1 MSPDDNIEFRNRKT
15 QQHKMSINLTKRKY
29 LLYLTLITLLL
40 SGVGGVTYFSLVPEH
55 YFGGYPFIPVYFF
68 LFGLFEISMF
78 DACRKHAP
86 QKMLLLYMAMKVMK
100 MLLSV
105 ILLVVYCFAV
115 REEAK
120 LFLLT
125 FILYY
130 IVYLIYETWFFF
142 TYEVGKKQK
151 KEKKMEFIIDTVN
164 LEDIKEAV
172 EYMPIVGVTSNPS
185 IVKKT
190 SPKDFFKH
198 MKEVRKII
206 GKERSLHIQVISK
219 ECDEIVKEAH
229 RILEEI
235 DDQVYIKVPVSYEGI
250 KAIKQLKAE
259 GINVTATAV
268 YDLMQAYMALAAG
281 ADYIAPYVNRIG
293 NLGND
298 PMELIDELSNRIVQD
313 GYDCKI
319 LAASFKG
326 VQQVRDA
333 FNYGSQAITAPVEV
347 LKQIFANPSIEKAVN
362 DFNSDWYDV
371 YGEGKGICDL

>member
-1 MSPDDNIEFRNRKT
+1 
-15 QQHKMSINLTKRKY
+15 
-29 LLYLTLITLLL
+29 
-40 SGVGGVTYFSLVPEH
+40 
-55 YFGGYPFIPVYFF
+55 
-68 LFGLFEISMF
+68 
-78 DACRKHAP
+78 
-86 QKMLLLYMAMKVMK
+86 
-100 MLLSV
+100 
-105 ILLVVYCFAV
+105 
-115 REEAK
+115 
-120 LFLLT
+120 
-125 FILYY
+125 
-130 IVYLIYETWFFF
+130 
-142 TYEVGKKQK
+142 
-151 KEKKMEFIIDTVN
+151 MEFIIDTVN

-219 ECDEIVKEAH
+219 ECDESLKKPIVLLKKLM
-229 RILEEI
+229 IKF
-235 DDQVYIKVPVSYEGI
+235 YIKVPVSYEGV
-250 KAIKQLKAE
+250 KAIKQLKSE
-259 GINVTATAV
+259 GVNVTATAV

-298 PMELIDELSNRIVQD
+298 PMELINELSNRIVQD

-333 FNYGSQAITAPVEV
+333 FNLWKSSNHSASRS
-347 LKQIFANPSIEKAVN
+347 LKNKSLRNPSIEK
-362 DFNSDWYDV
+362 SS
-371 YGEGKGICDL
+371 E

>member
-1 MSPDDNIEFRNRKT
+1 
-15 QQHKMSINLTKRKY
+15 
-29 LLYLTLITLLL
+29 
-40 SGVGGVTYFSLVPEH
+40 
-55 YFGGYPFIPVYFF
+55 
-68 LFGLFEISMF
+68 
-78 DACRKHAP
+78 
-86 QKMLLLYMAMKVMK
+86 
-100 MLLSV
+100 
-105 ILLVVYCFAV
+105 
-115 REEAK
+115 
-120 LFLLT
+120 
-125 FILYY
+125 
-130 IVYLIYETWFFF
+130 
-142 TYEVGKKQK
+142 
-151 KEKKMEFIIDTVN
+151 MEFIIDTVN

-190 SPKDFFKH
+190 SPKDFFQH

-219 ECDEIVKEAH
+219 EC
-229 RILEEI
+229 EEI
-235 DDQVYIKVPVSYEGI
+235 DDQDYIKVPVSYEGI
-250 KAIKQLKAE
+250 KAIKKLKAE
-259 GINVTATAV
+259 GVNVTATAV

-298 PMELIDELSNRIVQD
+298 PMELINELSNRIVQD

-362 DFNSDWYDV
+362 DFNNDWYDV

>member
-1 MSPDDNIEFRNRKT
+1 
-15 QQHKMSINLTKRKY
+15 
-29 LLYLTLITLLL
+29 
-40 SGVGGVTYFSLVPEH
+40 
-55 YFGGYPFIPVYFF
+55 
-68 LFGLFEISMF
+68 
-78 DACRKHAP
+78 
-86 QKMLLLYMAMKVMK
+86 
-100 MLLSV
+100 
-105 ILLVVYCFAV
+105 
-115 REEAK
+115 
-120 LFLLT
+120 
-125 FILYY
+125 
-130 IVYLIYETWFFF
+130 
-142 TYEVGKKQK
+142 
-151 KEKKMEFIIDTVN
+151 MEFIIDTVN

-190 SPKDFFKH
+190 SPKDFFQH

-229 RILEEI
+229 RIIEEI
-235 DDQVYIKVPVSYEGI
+235 DDQVYIKVPVSYEGV

-281 ADYIAPYVNRIG
+281 ADYIAPYTNRIG

-298 PMELIDELSNRIVQD
+298 PFELMAHLSNRIVED

-333 FNYGSQAITAPVEV
+333 FNAGSQAVTAPVSV
-347 LKQIFANPSIEKAVN
+347 LKAIFENPSISKAVI
-362 DFNSDWYDV
+362 DFNNDWYSV
-371 YGEGKGICDL
+371 YGEDKSLCDM

>member
-1 MSPDDNIEFRNRKT
+1 MKQIRLLFLGVILSIMTSISVFANSNVVETEIEQKNCQDISKNMET
-15 QQHKMSINLTKRKY
+15 GEI
-29 LLYLTLITLLL
+29 LLNEIPTTLNNPS
-40 SGVGGVTYFSLVPEH
+40 SGTTDS
-55 YFGGYPFIPVYFF
+55 FIPS
-68 LFGLFEISMF
+68 G
-78 DACRKHAP
+78 
-86 QKMLLLYMAMKVMK
+86 
-100 MLLSV
+100 
-105 ILLVVYCFAV
+105 
-115 REEAK
+115 
-120 LFLLT
+120 
-125 FILYY
+125 
-130 IVYLIYETWFFF
+130 
-142 TYEVGKKQK
+142 
-151 KEKKMEFIIDTVN
+151 
-164 LEDIKEAV
+164 IKEDKPLTR
-172 EYMPIVGVTSNPS
+172 E
-185 IVKKT
+185 
-190 SPKDFFKH
+190 
-198 MKEVRKII
+198 II

-235 DDQVYIKVPVSYEGI
+235 DDQVYIKVPVSYEGV
-250 KAIKQLKAE
+250 KAIKKLKAE
-259 GINVTATAV
+259 GVNVTATAV
-268 YDLMQAYMALAAG
+268 YDLMQAYMALVAG

-326 VQQVRDA
+326 VHQVRDA

>member
-1 MSPDDNIEFRNRKT
+1 
-15 QQHKMSINLTKRKY
+15 
-29 LLYLTLITLLL
+29 
-40 SGVGGVTYFSLVPEH
+40 
-55 YFGGYPFIPVYFF
+55 
-68 LFGLFEISMF
+68 
-78 DACRKHAP
+78 
-86 QKMLLLYMAMKVMK
+86 
-100 MLLSV
+100 
-105 ILLVVYCFAV
+105 
-115 REEAK
+115 
-120 LFLLT
+120 
-125 FILYY
+125 
-130 IVYLIYETWFFF
+130 
-142 TYEVGKKQK
+142 
-151 KEKKMEFIIDTVN
+151 MEFIIDTVN

-198 MKEVRKII
+198 MKEVREII

-219 ECDEIVKEAH
+219 ECK
-229 RILEEI
+229 EI

-250 KAIKQLKAE
+250 KAIKKLKAE
-259 GINVTATAV
+259 GVNVTATAV

-298 PMELIDELSNRIVQD
+298 PMELINELSNRIVQD